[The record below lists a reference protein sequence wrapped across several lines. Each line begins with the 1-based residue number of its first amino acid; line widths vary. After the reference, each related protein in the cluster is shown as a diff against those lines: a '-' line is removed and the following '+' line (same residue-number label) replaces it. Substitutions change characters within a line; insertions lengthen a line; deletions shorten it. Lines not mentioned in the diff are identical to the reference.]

1 MSPVPTLY
9 FTKMPSKT
17 ASCNCL
23 KASLS
28 PSKAFLKLSSAATP
42 LSASVNISEPNKVF
56 KFYKTFARSSTLAV
70 LSSKTS
76 IASRAASALSSKTFK
91 EALCYNN

>member
-1 MSPVPTLY
+1 VLRPYLI
-9 FTKMPSKT
+9 KIPSKT

-28 PSKAFLKLSSAATP
+28 PSKALLKLSRAAAP

-56 KFYKTFARSSTLAV
+56 KFYKAFARSSTLAV

-76 IASRAASALSSKTFK
+76 IASRADSALSSKIFK
-91 EALCYNN
+91 DALCYNN